1 MLDKQTRT
9 LIAQRLNQAE
19 KQREQI
25 RAISLDYPSITIE
38 DAYAVQREWVEMKI
52 AEGRVLKGHKIGL
65 TSKAMQASSQIS
77 EPDYGALLDD
87 MFFHDGSDIPT
98 DRFIV
103 PRIEVELAFVLAKP
117 LRGPNCTLFDVYNA
131 TDYVIPALEL
141 IDARCHN
148 IDPETQRPRKVFD
161 TISDNAANAGV
172 ILGGRPIKPDELDLR
187 WISALLYRNGVIEET
202 GVAAGVLNHP
212 ANGVAGWPTNWRHTM
227 SSSKPGR
234 LSSAAPSP
242 ARSRRARAIP
252 STSTTATWAP
262 SAAALFEESNMNNA
276 FKEALKAGRPQIGL
290 WLGLCSSYSAELLAG
305 AGFDWLLIDGEH
317 APNNVPTV
325 LTQLQAI
332 APYPSQPVVRPS
344 WNDPVQIKQLLDVGA
359 QTLLVPMVQNA
370 EEARLAVRATRYPPA
385 GIRGVGSALARA
397 SRWNRVPDYIHRAND
412 AMCVLVQIE
421 TREALKNLPQILD
434 VEGVDGVF
442 IGPADLSADMG
453 HGGNPQH
460 PEVQA
465 AIEDTIQQIRQA
477 GKAPGILMANEQLA
491 KRYLELGALFVAVG
505 VDTTLLARGAEA
517 LAARFTHTATTTT
530 DNNKSVY

>member
-212 ANGVAGWPTNWRHTM
+212 ANGVAWLAN
-227 SSSKPGR
+227 K
-234 LSSAAPSP
+234 LAPYDVQLEAGQIILGGSFTRP
-242 ARSRRARAIP
+242 VGLILLAMFVAYMVANVLQMKK
-252 STSTTATWAP
+252 AP
-262 SAAALFEESNMNNA
+262 AAAEAEAEAESAGEEMSLTKTLVLLVLGAVLIALGANLLVDNGTLIAQALGVPESVIALTFVALGTSLPELVTAITSLVKGCSDLSLGNIVGANVFNLVLVSGVSVTLAPFTVPQSSTLFGINSSLVLEIPVMLA
-276 FKEALKAGRPQIGL
+276 VMAIMTLPALKRGKLSRAQGIIL
-290 WLGLCSSYSAELLAG
+290 LCIYAA
-305 AGFDWLLIDGEH
+305 FC
-317 APNNVPTV
+317 
-325 LTQLQAI
+325 AI
-332 APYPSQPVVRPS
+332 Q
-344 WNDPVQIKQLLDVGA
+344 
-359 QTLLVPMVQNA
+359 
-370 EEARLAVRATRYPPA
+370 
-385 GIRGVGSALARA
+385 
-397 SRWNRVPDYIHRAND
+397 
-412 AMCVLVQIE
+412 
-421 TREALKNLPQILD
+421 
-434 VEGVDGVF
+434 
-442 IGPADLSADMG
+442 
-453 HGGNPQH
+453 
-460 PEVQA
+460 
-465 AIEDTIQQIRQA
+465 
-477 GKAPGILMANEQLA
+477 
-491 KRYLELGALFVAVG
+491 
-505 VDTTLLARGAEA
+505 
-517 LAARFTHTATTTT
+517 FTM
-530 DNNKSVY
+530 